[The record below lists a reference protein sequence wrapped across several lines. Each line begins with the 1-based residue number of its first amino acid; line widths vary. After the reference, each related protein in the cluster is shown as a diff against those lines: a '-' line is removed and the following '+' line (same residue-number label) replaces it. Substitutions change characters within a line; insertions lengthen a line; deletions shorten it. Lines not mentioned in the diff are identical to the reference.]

1 MAQQRSISGSTH
13 NKSQHNHRINQNN
26 PKGSLFKTTPFSHNK
41 SSNKAVVSNLEEKV
55 NPNDSTTKK
64 KED

>member
-1 MAQQRSISGSTH
+1 MAQQRSISSSTH

-41 SSNKAVVSNLEEKV
+41 NSNKAVVSNLEDKV
-55 NPNDSTTKK
+55 NPIDNKAKK